1 MKRKILFR
9 AKRIDNGE
17 WIEGY
22 FGGKLNPETAED
34 EYYIIQPTYTQS
46 TNLTYFIDIKVI
58 PETVGQYIGY
68 EYFEGDIVKFRGD
81 DDEYQI
87 SEVGCK
93 GRIVGDFGDWNVWLI
108 QWAIDADYIFEKIG
122 NIHDNPELLENA
134 SL

>member
-1 MKRKILFR
+1 MKREIKYR
-9 AKRIDNGE
+9 GKRVDNHQ
-17 WIEGY
+17 WVEGY
-22 FGGKLNPETAED
+22 FFKHWD
-34 EYYIIQPTYTQS
+34 KCYIAWGTINDKPV
-46 TNLTYFIDIKVI
+46 LTEVV